1 MAHSKSRAVALV
13 LLACGMVAPVVA
25 RAEPMAPQH
34 LSDVNDAPVL
44 RAGDHWTYAHVWE
57 KGGTVRRPART
68 EITVQRDERLSW
80 PCTGLIVTRRELDS
94 DRAPDQWGIGADWGR
109 WRIAG
114 NQRQD
119 LDRPLAFPLYPG
131 ETWEIEHW
139 TPDPDSMGYDR
150 EGVHHHYAVAG
161 WEDVTVAAGRFFAVK
176 IEVTGKWL
184 ATPPAGSVG
193 QGPRPTGAPAP
204 KTAWQAPSSVT
215 GQLYRAYWYVPE
227 VKRWV
232 KQIEV
237 YYDANGAELERH
249 TAQLQDYRVS
259 F

>member
-1 MAHSKSRAVALV
+1 MAHLPSRAIVIA
-13 LLACGMVAPVVA
+13 LLACAMIAPVASAEPVAP
-25 RAEPMAPQH
+25 RH
-34 LSDVNDAPVL
+34 HRSDVNDAPTL
-44 RAGDHWTYAHVWE
+44 MAGDHWTYAHIWE
-57 KGGTVRRPART
+57 KGGTVCRPART
-68 EITVQRDERLSW
+68 EITLQR
-80 PCTGLIVTRRELDS
+80 GLRAGLVVTRRELDS
-94 DRAPDQWGIGADWGR
+94 DKAPDQWGIGADWGR

-114 NQRQD
+114 RRRQD

-131 ETWEIEHW
+131 QTWEVDHW

-150 EGVHHHYAVAG
+150 EGVHQHYAVAG
-161 WEDVTVAAGRFFAVK
+161 WEDVAVPAGRFFAVK

-184 ATPPAGSVG
+184 ATPPVGSVG
-193 QGPRPTGAPAP
+193 QGPRQTDQPAP
-204 KTAWQAPSSVT
+204 KTLWQAPGPVT

-249 TAQLQDYRVS
+249 SAQLQDYRVS